1 LLARIHRFLINCYLW
16 HTVLNCAFASFLVG
30 MSAVVLVPRRFD
42 PQRRIPHRVGTFFW
56 GTLVWALTPYWKLE
70 VEGEERLREGGP
82 YLLCANHQSLLD
94 VLVVMALGSDFKW
107 VSGLRF
113 FKIPLFSSYMRAT
126 GYISADLAN
135 PFAGAAVLDEC
146 GQWLESGVSVGI
158 FPEGTRSRDGRLG
171 SFKPGAFRV
180 ALTHGVR
187 VLPLVIDGSREAL
200 PRGSW
205 TWLGESPYKSI
216 RIKVLE
222 PIDPAELANIEA
234 VSLAKSCQAAVAD
247 TLAQWRDAEIE
258 EQVWVRARA
267 ADGAVETRARADA

>member
-1 LLARIHRFLINCYLW
+1 MLARTHRFLINCYLW

-30 MSAVVLVPRRFD
+30 MSAVALVPRRFD

-70 VEGEERLREGGP
+70 IEGEERLREGGP
-82 YLLCANHQSLLD
+82 YLLCANHQSLID

-126 GYISADLAN
+126 GYIAADLAN
-135 PFAGAAVLDEC
+135 PFSGSTVLDEC
-146 GQWLESGVSVGI
+146 GKWLDSGVSVGI
-158 FPEGTRSRDGRLG
+158 FPEGTRSLDGRLG

-180 ALTHGVR
+180 ALAHGVR

-205 TWLGESPYKSI
+205 TWLGDSPYKSI

-222 PIDPAELANIEA
+222 PIDPAELAGAEA
-234 VSLAKSCQAAVAD
+234 SILAKACQDAVAG
-247 TLAQWRDAEIE
+247 TLAQWR
-258 EQVWVRARA
+258 EQEVGQQILARA
-267 ADGAVETRARADA
+267 SAAGGAGETRARADA

>member
-1 LLARIHRFLINCYLW
+1 M
-16 HTVLNCAFASFLVG
+16 LNCAFASFLVG

-70 VEGEERLREGGP
+70 IEGEERLREGGP

-113 FKIPLFSSYMRAT
+113 FKIPLFSAYMRAT
-126 GYISADLAN
+126 GYIAADLAN

-146 GQWLESGVSVGI
+146 GQWLDSGVSVGI

-180 ALTHGVR
+180 ALAHGVK

-205 TWLGESPYKSI
+205 TWLGDSPYKSI
-216 RIKVLE
+216 RLKVLE
-222 PIDPAELANIEA
+222 PIDPAKLADVEA
-234 VSLAKSCQAAVAD
+234 TSLAKACQGAVAG
-247 TLAQWRDAEIE
+247 TLAQWRDEEIE
-258 EQVWVRARA
+258 QQIWVRAPA
-267 ADGAVETRARADA
+267 AGGVVETRARTDA

>member
-1 LLARIHRFLINCYLW
+1 ML
-16 HTVLNCAFASFLVG
+16 
-30 MSAVVLVPRRFD
+30 
-42 PQRRIPHRVGTFFW
+42 
-56 GTLVWALTPYWKLE
+56 
-70 VEGEERLREGGP
+70 
-82 YLLCANHQSLLD
+82 
-94 VLVVMALGSDFKW
+94 
-107 VSGLRF
+107 
-113 FKIPLFSSYMRAT
+113 AT